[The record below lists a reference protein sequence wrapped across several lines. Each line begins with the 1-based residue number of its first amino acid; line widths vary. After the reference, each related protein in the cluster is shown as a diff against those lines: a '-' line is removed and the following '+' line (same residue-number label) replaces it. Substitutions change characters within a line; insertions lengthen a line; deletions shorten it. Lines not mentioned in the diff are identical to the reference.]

1 MNKKIRQMTYYIIE
15 KNYVGPNQGTDEY
28 IDADTISICTRP
40 ARKNMSGEPC
50 TDGWCGTTNDWAVS
64 AYGVHHS
71 IEAARAEIHTLA
83 GAGGVRQIDLDT
95 DDLDTADDLEYEM
108 ECNGLI
114 ELYKPGRYEPLSI
127 EATAAWIDPSDI
139 RADMDIEQLYEENAN
154 TEGFTLHRGLVDWL
168 QEQRDDL
175 QAAAREE

>member
-1 MNKKIRQMTYYIIE
+1 MYYIVE
-15 KNYVGPNQGTDEY
+15 KNYVGPLVGADEY

-95 DDLDTADDLEYEM
+95 DSPGIAYEM
-108 ECNGLI
+108 ENSGLI

-127 EATAAWIDPSDI
+127 EATSAWIDPSDI
-139 RADMDIEQLYEENAN
+139 RADMDGSDIEQLVAEYEESANA
-154 TEGFTLHRGLVDWL
+154 EGCTLHHGLVDWL

>member
-1 MNKKIRQMTYYIIE
+1 MYYIVE
-15 KNYVGPNQGTDEY
+15 KNYVGPNQGDDEY

-40 ARKNMSGEPC
+40 ALKNLSGEPC
-50 TDGWCGTTNDWAVS
+50 TDGWCGTTNNWAVS
-64 AYGVHHS
+64 AYGEHPTL
-71 IEAARAEIHTLA
+71 EAARAEIHTLA

-127 EATAAWIDPSDI
+127 EATSAWIDPSDI
-139 RADMDIEQLYEENAN
+139 RADMDIEQLVAEYEENAN